1 MCHVVG
7 SNFVCM
13 KVIGSNFTAP
23 FSTILGIHTY
33 TETMLAFCIHKY
45 IHNLNQKLLFFERK
59 TNITCKGFL
68 KNANPW
74 CHSIPFLQCIRFIYV
89 VLDILFLSNHNA
101 HKTFDV
107 CFWAPNLLIE
117 SIWSPKKQ
125 MPQELL

>member
-89 VLDILFLSNHNA
+89 VLDILFCQIIMLI
-101 HKTFDV
+101 K
-107 CFWAPNLLIE
+107 LLIE

-125 MPQELL
+125 MPQELLWQLWFDKKCI

>member
-89 VLDILFLSNHNA
+89 VLDILFCQIIMLI
-101 HKTFDV
+101 K
-107 CFWAPNLLIE
+107 LLIE